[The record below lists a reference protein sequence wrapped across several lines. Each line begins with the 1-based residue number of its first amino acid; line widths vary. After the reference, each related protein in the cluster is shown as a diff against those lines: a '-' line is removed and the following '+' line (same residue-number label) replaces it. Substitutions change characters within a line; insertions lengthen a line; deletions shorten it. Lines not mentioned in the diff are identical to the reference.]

1 MCYSWYEDVKKTAQN
16 EVAEEAPRKTAPEA
30 KPETP
35 VRSERSTF
43 RTFTLGRR
51 VRTAEEATPDHTL
64 EKV

>member
-1 MCYSWYEDVKKTAQN
+1 MKTVALS
-16 EVAEEAPRKTAPEA
+16 EVARINPKWAPEA

-51 VRTAEEATPDHTL
+51 VRTAEEATPDRTL